1 MKTSK
6 NYILPGKTRQF
17 IAILLV
23 AFSIF
28 VVNTG
33 ASAQCITPPVQPSCS
48 GGTEL
53 TNNET
58 LPVGVTRVVTGTSSF
73 SNLTLSGGTL
83 IVCGTL
89 NLSAITFNSGTIYV
103 CSGANL
109 NVNTGAAV
117 VFGANCSVYNYG
129 SIYFASSIVT
139 GTNNLIV
146 NCAIG
151 SYFNIPF
158 NQFVLQGPNTQ
169 FVNYGIFNSSYFI
182 VQSTNSPNPVCSGAG
197 SVIITGIMINQ
208 FANSFTSPSGFSC
221 IQITNT
227 VINSQPMTATS
238 NVHICYYGA
247 SASGLNFGNAT
258 VSLNCTSC
266 STPLPVEMIQLAGSC
281 SNSVLQLDWT
291 VESEN
296 SCANYDVQVSEDGTA
311 FENIRQV
318 SCAGPSASQLSYS
331 CEVEIKSVKQYYVRV
346 KRSTPD
352 GNEQYSPTLNLN
364 CLAGS
369 TVEIFPTY
377 VVGNHVTII
386 SDDRIVAITMY
397 AMDGRKVRSF
407 DIAPD
412 QKTVVLDIGGDTALG
427 QYFLTVETPAARI
440 DKLIHVA
447 H

>member
-1 MKTSK
+1 M
-6 NYILPGKTRQF
+6 LFGRTRQL
-17 IAILLV
+17 IAITLF
-23 AFSIF
+23 AFSFLIL
-28 VVNTG
+28 NQT
-33 ASAQCITPPVQPSCS
+33 ASAQCVVPPAQPSCS

-53 TNNET
+53 VNNET
-58 LPVGVTRVVTGTSSF
+58 LPVGVTRVVSGTSSF

-89 NLSAITFNSGTIYV
+89 NLSAITFSSGTIYV
-103 CSGANL
+103 CAGGNL
-109 NVNTGAAV
+109 NVNTGASV
-117 VFGANCSVYNYG
+117 VFGANCTVYNYG

-146 NCAIG
+146 NCSIG

-238 NVHICYYGA
+238 NVHICYFGS
-247 SASGLNFGNAT
+247 SAAGLNFGNAT
-258 VSLNCTSC
+258 VSLNCSSC
-266 STPLPVEMIQLAGSC
+266 STPLPVDVIQLAGSC
-281 SNSVLQLDWT
+281 SNNILQLDWT

-296 SCANYDVQVSEDGTA
+296 NCADYDVQVSDDGTTFA
-311 FENIRQV
+311 NIRQV
-318 SCAGPSASQLSYS
+318 SCAGPSTAQLSYS
-331 CEVEIKSVKQYYVRV
+331 CAVEVGSVQQYYVRV
-346 KRSTPD
+346 KRSDVD
-352 GNEQYSPTLNLN
+352 GNETYSSTLTLN

-369 TVEIFPTY
+369 TVDIFPTY
-377 VVGNHVTII
+377 VVGTQVTVI
-386 SDDRIVAITMY
+386 SDDRIIAINMY
-397 AMDGRKVRSF
+397 AMDGRKVKSF
-407 DIAPD
+407 DIEPD

-427 QYFLTVETPAARI
+427 QYFLTVETPAARV